1 MEPKLLAMLAITVVA
16 VSSTGAFAFVD
27 NETQTSANGMT
38 DSTGLLGHIEIV
50 VRDESGDITEYRQTD
65 NKIVDVGLQSFSQD
79 LFGAPHGLTLGVF
92 DKIGV
97 GTGVT
102 APAAGD
108 TNLETP
114 RGNKQLGTVTV
125 DGTVGAKITRTF
137 AASGASSLNNAT
149 GTIAI
154 TEATL
159 HDSHVNATG
168 NLFAR
173 QTFTAVNVGISDSLT
188 VDWTI
193 TPASVN

>member
-1 MEPKLLAMLAITVVA
+1 MKPTLLAMLAITVAA
-16 VSSTGAFAFVD
+16 VSSTGVFAFVD
-27 NETQTSANGMT
+27 NETQTTANGMT
-38 DSTGLLGHIEIV
+38 DSTGLLGHIEVV
-50 VRDESGDITEYRQTD
+50 VRDESGNIKEYRQTD
-65 NKIVDVGLQSFSQD
+65 NKIVDVGLRSFSQD
-79 LFGAPHGLTLGVF
+79 LFGAPQGLTLGIF

-97 GTGVT
+97 GTGTTGVV
-102 APAAGD
+102 AGN
-108 TNLETP
+108 TNLETQ

-125 DGTVGAKITRTF
+125 DNVLGAKISRTF
-137 AASGASSLNNAT
+137 AASGASDLNNAT

-159 HDSHVNATG
+159 HDNHINATG

>member
-27 NETQTSANGMT
+27 NETQTNANGMT
-38 DSTGLLGHIEIV
+38 DSTGLLGHIEVV
-50 VRDESGDITEYRQTD
+50 VRDENGNIKEYRQTD
-65 NKIVDVGLQSFSQD
+65 NKIVTVGLQAFSQD
-79 LFGAPHGLTLGVF
+79 LFGANWSLTLGTF

-97 GTGVT
+97 GTGTT
-102 APAAGD
+102 APVAGN
-108 TNLETP
+108 TNLETQ
-114 RGNKQLGTVTV
+114 RGNKQLGTVTT
-125 DGTVGAKITRTF
+125 DGTVGAKISRTF

-149 GTIAI
+149 GTVAI

-159 HDSHVNATG
+159 HDNHVNATG